1 MENTVTPLFQVSNS
15 SNSSLQENFIEK
27 DKELYFTIAILVVNV
42 FLCPVALLGNLATLI
57 AIWRTPSLGS
67 PANTLLSSL
76 AVSDFAVGLIVHPI
90 FIARLS
96 LYISENGIHS
106 FTVFMVFN
114 IIAIFLCCASF
125 LTVTAIGLDRLLAVQ
140 LHLRYS
146 SAVTQFRVCWVII
159 FIWIFSA
166 FFTSIQL
173 WLTHLFTVLVA
184 PTVLTL
190 LVINF
195 LIYWRIYLIVRRHR
209 AQIQRLQLTGNGNI
223 SRIKRIQRSALN
235 TFLVYFL
242 LLCCYSPFAVTISLK
257 GKVMRSLLDATGT
270 IILLNSSLNPLLYCW
285 RVREIHIAMKQV
297 FCR

>member
-1 MENTVTPLFQVSNS
+1 MENTITPLFQVSNS

-57 AIWRTPSLGS
+57 AIWKTPSLGS

-90 FIARLS
+90 FIARSS
-96 LYISENGIHS
+96 LYISENSIHS

-159 FIWIFSA
+159 FIRIFSA

-184 PTVLTL
+184 PAVVTL

-209 AQIQRLQLTGNGNI
+209 AQIQQLQLTGNGNI

-242 LLCCYSPFAVTISLK
+242 LLCCYSPFTISLK
-257 GKVMRSLLDATGT
+257 GNVMRSLLDATGT

-285 RVREIHIAMKQV
+285 RVREIHIAMKHI